1 MEKQLDI
8 LYLLERIL
16 FLESAIST
24 VLDTHQLKALHLREK
39 LSLNQ
44 VKAIRKDFKIKRK
57 VNKARQNLSKM
68 GSVEENDD
76 YFGPKISRF
85 PEEFVLKN

>member
-1 MEKQLDI
+1 MIGFKPRWKSTLEYNKCKKEMEKQLDI
-8 LYLLERIL
+8 LYLLERVL
-16 FLESAIST
+16 FLESAITT

-57 VNKARQNLSKM
+57 VNKVRQNFSKL
-68 GSVEENDD
+68 GSV
-76 YFGPKISRF
+76 
-85 PEEFVLKN
+85 